1 MAEQQIENKRKNEQ
15 EVCDFMIQIFC
26 HKKHKTPSLKN
37 IENLC
42 SECKELSDY
51 VHLRVSKCPF
61 METKTFCAMCKVHCY
76 KPQMREKIR
85 TVMRFSGPRMV
96 FYHPILA
103 IKHLVLTIKE
113 NSKIRKNKK

>member
-1 MAEQQIENKRKNEQ
+1 MTNQQIEEKRENEKK
-15 EVCDFMIQIFC
+15 VCDLMIQIFC
-26 HKKHKTPSLKN
+26 SKNHKTHSLKK

-61 METKTFCAMCKVHCY
+61 METKTFCAMCRVHCY
-76 KPQMREKIR
+76 KPQMKEKIKI
-85 TVMRFSGPRMV
+85 VMRFSGPRML

-103 IKHLVLTIKE
+103 IKHLILTIKE
-113 NSKIRKNKK
+113 KIKK